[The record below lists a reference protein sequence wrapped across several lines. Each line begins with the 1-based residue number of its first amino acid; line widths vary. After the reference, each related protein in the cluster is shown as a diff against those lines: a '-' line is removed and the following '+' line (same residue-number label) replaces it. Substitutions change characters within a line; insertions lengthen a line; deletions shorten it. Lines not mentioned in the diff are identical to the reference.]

1 MATSVMHPKQALC
14 IINLLII
21 SVLVSC
27 DQPSDEVNAPVAAVA
42 ATPSGGFTTTTFVFD
57 CSQTE
62 SGNKNDKLYFR
73 WDWNHDG
80 DWDTEYSAD
89 PVFKYRFLT
98 RGVQEPVAEVLNS
111 SGLIDTCRLK
121 LTIEQGYS
129 APRAL
134 FSVDPKTGNR
144 LTEYVFNATFTKDD
158 EDSLNLL
165 QFRWDWEGDDRWDT
179 GFSVVS
185 VAKHSYYETGFYQ
198 PLLEVRDPSGL
209 LSRYQTNLDVTQ
221 TNLRLYAHFDW
232 TPVHPLQNDEVVF
245 NAGLS
250 RNLDDVSDH
259 LLYYWKFET
268 GEPLKSGDW
277 LGPFEEPTIVRS
289 FSMEI
294 EYLATLRVVDGQ
306 GLENQIDRRVK
317 IYHQNRPPVPRFHIS
332 TRFGNLTTQF
342 LVNAWITNDIEDL
355 PSTLQVRWDFNGDNR
370 WDTEYSR
377 EKIIYHRFDAPGAY
391 RIVLEAMDTE
401 GLTDTTSVH
410 VNVTPGTNETGLLI
424 DRRFDGE
431 EYYPTV
437 KIGNQWWMAR
447 NMYFEPGILS
457 DKIDTLRSVCYD
469 QNVWPETFIHKNCAI
484 WGRLYTV
491 YSASGMNLREGA
503 QGICPN
509 GWHVPTKGEW
519 ETLITT
525 IGGYSAAAELLPGGS
540 TDFNALYAGWGEEV
554 WRYDGADRYK
564 DWDFK
569 GFGSI
574 TYFWSSTPLRGQG
587 AVSHWNLTLIKGKD
601 EISRGYSANSSFM
614 SVRCLKNE

>member
-1 MATSVMHPKQALC
+1 MATSVMNPKQVFF
-14 IINLLII
+14 IINILII
-21 SVLVSC
+21 SALVSC
-27 DQPSDEVNAPVAAVA
+27 DRPSDEVNAPVAAVA

-98 RGVQEPVAEVLNS
+98 SGMQEPVAEVLNS

-121 LTIEQGYS
+121 LNIEQGYS

-134 FSVDPKTGNR
+134 FSVDPKAGNR

-179 GFSVVS
+179 GFSAVS
-185 VAKHSYYETGFYQ
+185 VAKHSYYETGYFQ

-209 LSRYQTNLDVTQ
+209 LSRYQSNLEVTQ

-250 RNLDDVSDH
+250 RNLDDASDH

-268 GEPLKSGDW
+268 GEPLKSGGW
-277 LGPFEEPTIVRS
+277 LGPFEEPAFVRS

-294 EYLATLRVVDGQ
+294 DYLATLRVVDGQ
-306 GLENQIDRRVK
+306 GLENQIERRVK

-377 EKIIYHRFDAPGAY
+377 DKILYHRFDAPGAY

-424 DRRFDGE
+424 DRRFEGE

-437 KIGNQWWMAR
+437 KIGNQWWIAR

-540 TDFNALYAGWGEEV
+540 ADFNAQYAGWGEEV
-554 WRYDGADRYK
+554 WRYDGAYRYK

-587 AVSHWNLTLIKGKD
+587 AVSHWNLTLIKGND